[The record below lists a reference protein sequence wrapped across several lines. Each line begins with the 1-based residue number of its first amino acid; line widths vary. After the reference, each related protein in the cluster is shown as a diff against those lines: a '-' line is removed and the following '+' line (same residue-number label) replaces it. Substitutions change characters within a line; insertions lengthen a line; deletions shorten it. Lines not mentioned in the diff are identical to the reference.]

1 MTGALTVVAGIPIPS
16 SSPAFLAGVGL
27 HVLLGLICAIAGM
40 GAMFSPKCAGH
51 HPRFG
56 SVYYWCLC
64 GLFVTAAGFAV
75 VRWRED
81 YPLLILGAAAF
92 AGAHFAR
99 RARRKRWSGWRRL
112 HIIGMGT
119 SYISL
124 LTAFYVDNGK
134 NLPLWRNLSP
144 IAFWCLPAAV
154 GLPLILRALLRSP
167 GILPVSVMRVAE
179 EQGNRHPIRSHD
191 IR

>member
-1 MTGALTVVAGIPIPS
+1 MS
-16 SSPAFLAGVGL
+16 
-27 HVLLGLICAIAGM
+27 
-40 GAMFSPKCAGH
+40 AMFSPKCAGR

-124 LTAFYVDNGK
+124 LTAFYVDNGRS
-134 NLPLWRNLSP
+134 LPLWRELPP
-144 IAFWCLPAAV
+144 ISYWLLPVAG
-154 GLPLILRALLRSP
+154 GLPLSLRALLRSP
-167 GILPVSVMRVAE
+167 VTCARSVMGVAE
-179 EQGNRHPIRSHD
+179 EQDSRHPNRSHH